1 MFHAEQQVLIKKAT
15 FTTNI
20 HLSCRDQDTVWAHST
35 EKNLL
40 SLFQDAKDNQNE
52 LTYTGH
58 HRQALFFPNDIFLI
72 SVTQKITMNLG
83 KLPYLDFSQDLN
95 GVRGLNKRIEVF
107 KILFSFKSTNIWVP
121 SSASDSKLHGKVN
134 SVIKYRPKFRAVY
147 KLQMPVTKWEYTG
160 KPLGDKSGLDRSTKQ
175 PFIEF

>member
-40 SLFQDAKDNQNE
+40 SLFQDAKDNQKE

-58 HRQALFFPNDIFLI
+58 HRQTFFFPNDIFLI

-107 KILFSFKSTNIWVP
+107 KNPFFLQKHKYMSA
-121 SSASDSKLHGKVN
+121 SSASDSKLHSKISSVN
-134 SVIKYRPKFRAVY
+134 KYRPKFRAVY